1 MRQILFHI
9 IELNQFILYL
19 GIKIRVRIKPKGT
32 EDDEVLEM
40 SNEFWMM
47 TINGIWIVN
56 YIMPL
61 FITQEELI
69 LTSKNDAWLI
79 LVPAFILKYAIDY
92 YTFYKNKKWKKII
105 RKFDIERNQN
115 IKTIYLIIF
124 LILLVFSFINVY
136 YQWMQ

>member
-1 MRQILFHI
+1 MRQIIFHV
-9 IELNQFILYL
+9 IELNQYILYL
-19 GIKIRVRIKPKGT
+19 GIKIRVRIRPKGT
-32 EDDEVLEM
+32 KDDEVLEM

-47 TINGIWIVN
+47 TINGIWITN
-56 YIMPL
+56 YVMPV

-79 LVPAFILKYAIDY
+79 LVPAFLLKYALDY

-105 RKFDIERNQN
+105 RKFDVARSKK